1 MNSEIYA
8 IDRFWSDVPLNG
20 VDPAMLITTDVAKT
34 IFFRSRNANK
44 EHDDLRMSP

>member
-1 MNSEIYA
+1 MNTEIYA

-20 VDPAMLITTDVAKT
+20 ADPAMLITTDVAKT

-44 EHDDLRMSP
+44 EHNDSRISP